1 MPFWQGV
8 IMPNESDENYG
19 RPVQNAANEVA
30 LAATAA
36 RAMLSELQAG
46 WLWQLLIKKPIKD

>member
-1 MPFWQGV
+1 
-8 IMPNESDENYG
+8 MPNESDENYG